1 MTVQNIGIAFI
12 NQLVD
17 YYTTE
22 TFIKVNS
29 AEFPRK
35 TKYKKKKERQECN
48 KNVQNYWYN
57 FGENFVKKFKKIM
70 IYDILYCVVFFFFLI
85 VFTFY

>member
-17 YYTTE
+17 YNTTE

-35 TKYKKKKERQECN
+35 IKYKKKKERQECN
-48 KNVQNYWYN
+48 KKSILLYRS
-57 FGENFVKKFKKIM
+57 GKITRV
-70 IYDILYCVVFFFFLI
+70 IL
-85 VFTFY
+85 